1 MLSAVKPVLVTDGA
15 AFLGSYMNR
24 LRKRE
29 WCGTI
34 IVPRSQEIV
43 WRDKDAIIG
52 LDEREE

>member
-43 WRDKDAIIG
+43 
-52 LDEREE
+52 